1 MHLLAARPGGYS
13 DENTV
18 VRIDQTPADIVF
30 LSTADTDLALLAGVY
45 EKKFHRAENF
55 PTLRL
60 AGAGQL
66 RNAASVDL
74 YVGQVARHAQV
85 VVASLLGGAAYWPYL
100 CGQLAALGR
109 GRGRKKILLVPG
121 DDQPDPALAGFCTAD
136 PAHCHRVWRYL
147 RCGGAANAES
157 LLQFLAAEFFAAAAE
172 YAEPRPLPAALI
184 HHPHRQPAGLS
195 DWRREWRAGAP
206 VAAVVFYRA
215 HLQAA
220 NTAVVDALCAAL
232 CAAGVNPLPLAVTS
246 LKDGPALAMVN
257 RLLTEAACNVVV
269 NTTGFGIG
277 AGMADGGGGGAKLFA
292 RDVPVLQVIL
302 AGNSR
307 AEWEDGQQGLAPRD
321 VAMNVALP
329 EVDGRIITRAVSFK
343 DSLGRCEATQSERIV
358 YRAHEERMSFAAQL
372 AKNWCDLGAAAN
384 RDKRI
389 ALVLANYPTRDGRIG
404 NGVGLDTPQ
413 STVDLLRA
421 LRREKYPVEEI
432 PEDGDALI
440 RALLAG
446 PTNDPDTAAL
456 RVCRH
461 SVPLAE
467 YEKWFN
473 TLPQQNRAQVLQRWG
488 KAGDDSMAAGGA
500 MRIAGRMFGGTFVGI
515 QPARGYHLDAAAVY
529 HDPDLPPTHAYLAF
543 YFWLRKI
550 YRASAIAHVGK
561 HGNLEWLP
569 GKSIALSENC
579 WPDLIF
585 GPTPH
590 VYPFI
595 VNDPGEGAQ
604 AKRRAQAV
612 IVDHLVPPLTRA
624 EVYGALAELEARVD
638 EFYDALTLDPRRADA
653 LREEIVAR
661 IREQNLHREFGLD
674 GEGEAGEADELLRR
688 ADAYLCELKESQI
701 RDGLHIFGRSPK
713 GRQRIDTLLALLRAP
728 RGDGRGCNDSLLRA
742 LARDFGLGDEYD
754 PLTAD
759 PAAPWPGP
767 RPAALA
773 AVNDAPWR
781 TAGDTRERLELFAA
795 KLIAGTVTSDVGIT
809 ASGVDTVTSNVQ
821 TTGSETETVIAHL
834 ASDIAPRLDAC
845 GAAEIDGVLR
855 ALGGKFVAAGPSGA
869 PSRGRVEVLPTG
881 RNFYSVDV
889 RAVPT
894 PTAWR
899 LGFHAAELLVER
911 YAQDHGEYP
920 RAIGMSAWGTAA
932 MRTGGDDI
940 AQALA
945 LLGVRPK
952 WSAGTNR
959 VCDFEIMPLSVLGRP
974 RVDVTLRVSGF
985 FRDAFAN
992 VIDFF
997 DAAVR
1002 AVAELEDESAEDNP
1016 LRAKVLAEAGENQKR
1031 GMDSDAAMRAATFRV
1046 FGAKPGA
1053 YGAGLQGAI
1062 DERCW
1067 QSRAD
1072 LARAYI
1078 NWGGYA
1084 YGQKCHGAPAF
1095 DNFRARLG
1103 AVQGVLHNQD
1113 NREHDLLDS
1122 DDYYQFH
1129 GGMAAAAET
1138 VGGKKVALYHG
1149 DHALTEAPRIRSL
1162 KEEISRVLRSRAV
1175 NPKWLAGVKRHGYKG
1190 AFEIAATVDY
1200 LFAYDATTDVVDD
1213 YQYAMLTDAYLL
1225 DHATRDF
1232 IRKHNPNALREIG
1245 ERLLEAMQRGMWK
1258 NPGDY
1263 RGKVEEVLLLAEEGV
1278 EGCGR

>member
-13 DENTV
+13 DENAV

-45 EKKFHRAENF
+45 EKKFHRAKNF

-74 YVGQVARHAQV
+74 YVEEVAGHAQV

-109 GRGRKKILLVPG
+109 GRGRGQGRGRKKILLVPG

-157 LLQFLAAEFFAAAAE
+157 LLQFLAAEFFAAAVE
-172 YAEPRPLPAALI
+172 YAEPRPLPAALV
-184 HHPHRQPAGLS
+184 HHPRRQPAGLG

-220 NTAVVDALCAAL
+220 NTAAVDALCAAL

-246 LKDGPALAMVN
+246 LKDAPALAAVN
-257 RLLTEAACNVVV
+257 QLLAEAACDVVV
-269 NTTGFGIG
+269 NTTGFGAG
-277 AGMADGGGGGAKLFA
+277 AAAGEGGGATLFA

-307 AEWEDGQQGLAPRD
+307 AEWEGGQQGLAPRD

-358 YRAHEERMSFAAQL
+358 YRAHEERMNFVAQL
-372 AKNWCDLGAAAN
+372 AKNWCGLGGQVN
-384 RDKRI
+384 REKRI

-421 LRREKYPVEEI
+421 LQKEKYAVADI
-432 PEDGDALI
+432 PADGDALI

-456 RVCRH
+456 RACRH
-461 SVPLAE
+461 RVPLAE
-467 YEKWFN
+467 YEKWFGA
-473 TLPQQNRAQVLQRWG
+473 LPQHNRAQVLQRWG
-488 KAGDDSMAAGGA
+488 NVGDDPMATAGA

-529 HDPDLPPTHAYLAF
+529 HDPDLVPTHSYLAF
-543 YFWLRKI
+543 YFWLRKV
-550 YRASAIAHVGK
+550 YGASAILHVGK

-638 EFYDALTLDPRRADA
+638 EYYDALTLDPRRADA

-661 IREQNLHREFGLD
+661 IREQNLHREFGLG

-728 RGDGRGCNDSLLRA
+728 RGDGRGRNDSVLRA
-742 LARDFGLGDEYD
+742 LARDFALGEDYD

-773 AVNDAPWR
+773 AVNAAPWR

-795 KLIAGTVTSDVGIT
+795 KLISGAA
-809 ASGVDTVTSNVQ
+809 ASGVATITSGVQ
-821 TTGSETETVIAHL
+821 TAIPETETVISHL

-845 GAAEIDGVLR
+845 GAAETDGVLR
-855 ALGGKFVAAGPSGA
+855 ALGGRFVAAGPSGA
-869 PSRGRVEVLPTG
+869 PSRGRVDVLPTG

-959 VCDFEIMPLSVLGRP
+959 VCDFEIMPLSALGRP

-985 FRDAFAN
+985 FRDAFSN

-1002 AVAELEDESAEDNP
+1002 AVAGLEDESAGDNP

-1031 GMDSDAAMRAATFRV
+1031 GMDLDAAMRAATYRV

-1067 QSRAD
+1067 QTRAD

-1084 YGQKCHGAPAF
+1084 YGQQCHGAPAF
-1095 DNFRARLG
+1095 ENFRARLG

-1113 NREHDLLDS
+1113 NREHDILDS

-1129 GGMAAAAET
+1129 GGLAAAAET

-1162 KEEISRVLRSRAV
+1162 KEELSRVLRSRAV

-1200 LFAYDATTDVVDD
+1200 LFAYDATTGVVDD

-1232 IRKHNPNALREIG
+1232 IREHNPHALREIG

-1278 EGCGR
+1278 EG